1 MEWTHS
7 RFTSALIPACFAGF
21 EAASQST
28 KRAELGGDSESFTLK
43 RRRRASLSKSADEGT
58 QAGEEPRFGSMG
70 IFANKWRSVV
80 NQKAQRISK
89 SELSGCRGRDTDH
102 SVPPAQN
109 RTSASTHTASALD
122 IWRQSVPLGK
132 DARPEGAESIGRRAV

>member
-89 SELSGCRGRDTDH
+89 SELSASPNGFRAKDLLVNGQVFERLCLR
-102 SVPPAQN
+102 VF
-109 RTSASTHTASALD
+109 SAFCDLRLLSAL
-122 IWRQSVPLGK
+122 GTG
-132 DARPEGAESIGRRAV
+132 GACECRT

>member
-89 SELSGCRGRDTDH
+89 SELSA
-102 SVPPAQN
+102 SPNVIEL
-109 RTSASTHTASALD
+109 RTSWLTARCLKRCA
-122 IWRQSVPLGK
+122 
-132 DARPEGAESIGRRAV
+132 